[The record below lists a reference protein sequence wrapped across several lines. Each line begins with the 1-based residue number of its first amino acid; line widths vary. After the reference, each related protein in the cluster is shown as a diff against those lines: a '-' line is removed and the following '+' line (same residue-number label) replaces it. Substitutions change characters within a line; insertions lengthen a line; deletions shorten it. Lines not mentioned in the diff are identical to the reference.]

1 MSLLSEGSKE
11 FRRILFRREPLPIYK
26 PERYRLTLDIASS
39 SEYVPWRDRAFDL
52 VQLRWSHYVFR
63 RETGWLDAETC
74 WTGRN
79 MNTSATVLLWCIS
92 KSLTDSTLQDL
103 IRRSDRIMIDSGE
116 SSLEVIFAVEEGD
129 LESTESLIRSSKG
142 LELRLETEATM
153 LDGLVD
159 WTDYR
164 NYIRKRMCE
173 TRLQDSDLT
182 VSDVFVEPHISGVG
196 QKDDKSYRLEQYL
209 NVWLEERSQR
219 HVAILGDYG
228 QGKSTAALAFAYSQ
242 LSREGAERIPI
253 LLELRGRSPR
263 NMKPL
268 ELVATW
274 SATYNIN
281 PQALMYLHRAGRLVL
296 IFEGF
301 DEMEL
306 VGDAEMRLKHFGTLW
321 EFCRDPR
328 SKILI
333 TGRPNFFFDEEE
345 MTVSLGISVPSTERP
360 YCAPVR
366 LKPFMLPQIERA
378 LRECSRAV
386 RDEICSFAKK
396 DEQFR
401 ELISRPSLLHVV
413 SVLWSRENL
422 SDKLNELTSAYIMG
436 RFVRYSY
443 RRQGLKPKDTPGF
456 MALTTEERQYFMKG
470 VATYMAA
477 HDLQNQIGGRNLNNV
492 VAALFDAIPEVVSR
506 RTPAITG
513 ESRQP
518 LRARVGDREGGLEHV
533 QTDVR
538 TCGILVDD
546 PSATG
551 VFQFGHKSFMEY
563 LFAEVVA
570 NHVVDEQTPDAPSIL
585 AACKASPAKISDL
598 PVSTRFLSEL
608 IGTNVA
614 HSAGQVAEQ
623 KRLARRILRLLMGR
637 KLSSKYVLFRQS
649 LVMSARTLPK
659 IFRPLVQ
666 FIDPLVVPIV
676 LYGWIVIRA
685 FDSLWL
691 IGSIG
696 IVAGVVFQLASL
708 SVIIGAWSNRRSATV
723 RSGPTIEAI
732 STWNG
737 LCREL
742 GFQDRVLFQIAGIG
756 WLFWTRG
763 QAFDFFLRTQER

>member
-1 MSLLSEGSKE
+1 MWIAALVAILFIGSAVFVTLVWIRRRRFTKERFAFAALSSFVFMTGVLVTSIASSSMPWDLVESIIGNWSGNQPAGQDALPIEYLFLLSVYALFILAVLSLFKNWDGLNSVSQFEAEQRIQEMSLLSEGSKE

-281 PQALMYLHRAGRLVL
+281 PQALMYLHRAG
-296 IFEGF
+296 
-301 DEMEL
+301 
-306 VGDAEMRLKHFGTLW
+306 K
-321 EFCRDPR
+321 
-328 SKILI
+328 
-333 TGRPNFFFDEEE
+333 
-345 MTVSLGISVPSTERP
+345 
-360 YCAPVR
+360 
-366 LKPFMLPQIERA
+366 
-378 LRECSRAV
+378 
-386 RDEICSFAKK
+386 
-396 DEQFR
+396 
-401 ELISRPSLLHVV
+401 
-413 SVLWSRENL
+413 
-422 SDKLNELTSAYIMG
+422 
-436 RFVRYSY
+436 
-443 RRQGLKPKDTPGF
+443 
-456 MALTTEERQYFMKG
+456 
-470 VATYMAA
+470 
-477 HDLQNQIGGRNLNNV
+477 
-492 VAALFDAIPEVVSR
+492 
-506 RTPAITG
+506 
-513 ESRQP
+513 
-518 LRARVGDREGGLEHV
+518 
-533 QTDVR
+533 
-538 TCGILVDD
+538 
-546 PSATG
+546 
-551 VFQFGHKSFMEY
+551 
-563 LFAEVVA
+563 
-570 NHVVDEQTPDAPSIL
+570 
-585 AACKASPAKISDL
+585 
-598 PVSTRFLSEL
+598 
-608 IGTNVA
+608 
-614 HSAGQVAEQ
+614 
-623 KRLARRILRLLMGR
+623 
-637 KLSSKYVLFRQS
+637 
-649 LVMSARTLPK
+649 
-659 IFRPLVQ
+659 
-666 FIDPLVVPIV
+666 
-676 LYGWIVIRA
+676 
-685 FDSLWL
+685 
-691 IGSIG
+691 IGSDI
-696 IVAGVVFQLASL
+696 
-708 SVIIGAWSNRRSATV
+708 
-723 RSGPTIEAI
+723 
-732 STWNG
+732 
-737 LCREL
+737 
-742 GFQDRVLFQIAGIG
+742 
-756 WLFWTRG
+756 
-763 QAFDFFLRTQER
+763 